1 MSMDYA
7 RLAPEVVVLAGAL
20 VVLLGGSFLPRAGQG
35 RLTPFAVGALL
46 TAAVVAL
53 VQAGPATTVF
63 DGTWAL
69 DPPTTA
75 IRVVAALGCAAVV
88 LLGAAER
95 AGSPRESETVA
106 LLMLAAL
113 GAMVLAAADD
123 LLLVVTGYLLAS
135 IPLYGLIGIGRSAL
149 AAEAAVKT
157 YLQGALFGVLL
168 LGGTAVLAGVG
179 AGTGYAD
186 LRTGLPDAAPAAVAI
201 GAVGVALALLFESG
215 AVPAHFWVPDAAQ
228 AASRQA
234 AAFLTTVPKV
244 AALVALLRFVAVVQ
258 PVVDLALVVAVA
270 AAASMLLGV
279 LAAFWQED
287 VRRLLGY
294 STVGQAGFLLLGV
307 SGTDPTALLVYAAGY
322 AAANLAA
329 FAVVAALPGR
339 TTVELWRGA
348 GRAHPFL
355 TGALLV
361 ALLALVG
368 TPPTSV
374 FLGKVAVLRAAWAA
388 GEGWLVLVAA
398 VATVLSLF
406 YSLRWIAAALR
417 PASSGAAADRAEPV
431 AAATA
436 LVLTAVVLGFAALV
450 PLLALRP

>member
-1 MSMDYA
+1 MDYG
-7 RLAPEVVVLAGAL
+7 RLAPEAVVLAGAL
-20 VVLLGGSFLPRAGQG
+20 IALLGGSFLPRLRQ
-35 RLTPFAVGALL
+35 RLLTPVAVGTLL
-46 TAAVVAL
+46 TAAVVTV

-69 DPPTTA
+69 GPTTTT
-75 IRVVAALGCAAVV
+75 IRLVAALGCAAVL

-106 LLMLAAL
+106 LLMLSTL
-113 GAMVLAAADD
+113 GAMVLGAADD
-123 LLLVVTGYLLAS
+123 LLVVVTGYLLAS
-135 IPLYGLIGIGRSAL
+135 VPLYGLIGVGRTPL

-179 AGTGYAD
+179 AGTAYSD
-186 LRTGLPDAAPAAVAI
+186 LEQGLPAAPTAAIAI
-201 GAVGVALALLFESG
+201 GAVGVALALLFEGG

-244 AALVALLRFVAVVQ
+244 AALVALLRFLQVVQ
-258 PVVDLALVVAVA
+258 PEVDLSLVVAVA
-270 AAASMLLGV
+270 AAASMVLGV
-279 LAAFWQED
+279 LTAFWQED

-307 SGTDPTALLVYAAGY
+307 AGSSPDALLVYAAGY
-322 AAANLAA
+322 AAANLAV
-329 FAVVAALPGR
+329 FAVVAALPER
-339 TTVELWRGA
+339 PAVQRWRGA

-355 TGALLV
+355 TAALLV
-361 ALLALVG
+361 SLLALVG

-374 FLGKVAVLRAAWAA
+374 FLGKVAVFQAAWSA
-388 GEGWLVLVAA
+388 GQGWLVVVAA
-398 VATVLSLF
+398 VATVASLF
-406 YSLRWIAAALR
+406 YSLRWIATALR
-417 PASSGAAADRAEPV
+417 PAPARDGRDRADPV
-431 AAATA
+431 AAAVA
-436 LVLTAVVLGFAALV
+436 LVLTVVVLGFAALV
-450 PLLALRP
+450 PLLTTVR